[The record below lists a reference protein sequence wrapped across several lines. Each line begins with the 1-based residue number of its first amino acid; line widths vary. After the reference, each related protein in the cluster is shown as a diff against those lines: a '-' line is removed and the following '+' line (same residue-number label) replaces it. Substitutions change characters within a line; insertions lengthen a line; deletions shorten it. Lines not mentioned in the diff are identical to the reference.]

1 MPASIRDVAA
11 EAGVS
16 VGTVSNALNDPSRV
30 APATL
35 ERVTAAI
42 SKLGFVRNDAA
53 RQLRAGKSRAVGLV
67 VLDAT
72 NPFFGELAKGVE
84 EKAGQHGLSV
94 LIANSDEKPQRE
106 RELLNLFEEQRVFG
120 VLISPLV
127 VDPEPLRALRDRGTP
142 VVLVDMTS
150 EDKSFSSVSV
160 DDVAGGELV
169 VRHLVDGGAKRIAFV
184 GGPLIREQVEDRLAG
199 ARKAA
204 EAGSAILEVV
214 ETSAMTVADGRAAG
228 EELLLRS
235 DETMPDAIFAAND
248 LVALGLMQAIIVDGR
263 FSIPGDVALAGYD
276 DIAYSS
282 TSIVPLTSVRQSPEL
297 IGSTAL
303 GLLHAEA
310 TEGASAVQQIVIQP
324 ELVIRG
330 SSRRG

>member
-30 APATL
+30 APRTL

-42 SKLGFVRNDAA
+42 DKLGFVRNDAA
-53 RQLRAGKSRAVGLV
+53 RQLRAGKSRAVGLI

-84 EKAGQHGLSV
+84 ATAGQQGLSV
-94 LIANSDEKPQRE
+94 LIANSDERPERE
-106 RELLNLFEEQRVFG
+106 RELLNLFEEQRVLG

-127 VDPEPLRALRDRGTP
+127 VDPEPLRKLRDRGTP

-160 DDVAGGELV
+160 DDVAGGDLV
-169 VRHLVDGGAKRIAFV
+169 VQHLVEGGAKRIAFV
-184 GGPLIREQVEDRLAG
+184 GGPLIREQVADRLSG
-199 ARKAA
+199 ARNAV
-204 EAGSAILEVV
+204 EAGQATLEVI
-214 ETSAMTVADGRAAG
+214 ETPAMTVAAGRAVG
-228 EELLLRS
+228 EALLERS
-235 DETMPDAIFAAND
+235 TEAMPDALFAAND

-263 FSIPGDVALAGYD
+263 FAIPEDVAIVGYD
-276 DIAYSS
+276 DIAYSA

-310 TEGASAVQQIVIQP
+310 NNGSEAVKQIVIQP
-324 ELVIRG
+324 ELVIRA
-330 SSRRG
+330 SSKR

>member
-30 APATL
+30 APRTL

-42 SKLGFVRNDAA
+42 DKLGFVRNDAA
-53 RQLRAGKSRAVGLV
+53 RQLRAGKSRAVGLI

-84 EKAGQHGLSV
+84 ATAGQHGLSV
-94 LIANSDEKPQRE
+94 LIANSDERPERE
-106 RELLNLFEEQRVFG
+106 RELLNLFEEQRVLG

-127 VDPEPLRALRDRGTP
+127 VDPEPLRKLRDRGTP

-160 DDVAGGELV
+160 DDVAGGDLV
-169 VRHLVDGGAKRIAFV
+169 VQHLVEGGAKRIAFV
-184 GGPLIREQVEDRLAG
+184 GGPLIREQVADRLSG
-199 ARKAA
+199 ARNAV
-204 EAGSAILEVV
+204 EAGQATLEVI
-214 ETSAMTVADGRAAG
+214 ETPAMTVAAGRAVG
-228 EELLLRS
+228 EALLERAT
-235 DETMPDAIFAAND
+235 EAMPDALFAAND

-263 FSIPGDVALAGYD
+263 FAIPEDVAIVGYD
-276 DIAYSS
+276 DIAYSA

-310 TEGASAVQQIVIQP
+310 NNGSEAVKQIVIQP
-324 ELVIRG
+324 ELVIRA
-330 SSRRG
+330 SSKR